1 MDHTTTGIIIAAVT
15 ALMLIAAT
23 NAVPLIQQRQVYA
36 ASFTSSLK
44 DNLRAN
50 LENKNQHLNQQGN
63 CIRTNGCAN
72 SDVGQGTLG
81 NDNSVTG
88 FVHQSTANTT
98 TGNAATSGPAGLA
111 TGPQGNPGSTGPQGN
126 PGSTGPQGNPGS
138 TGTIPDNSVTTSKL
152 ADGAVTTSKIA
163 NDSITADKIAGVSKL
178 VFTSCTSIFNVPIAP
193 GLGDLAHCS
202 VPGAEV
208 GDMVLMGASR
218 NDPGAGN
225 FLVHLAY
232 VDSPG
237 QITFFVRSFGTGN
250 IPATITWPIIL
261 FRP

>member
-1 MDHTTTGIIIAAVT
+1 MNHTTTGIIIAAAT
-15 ALMLIAAT
+15 AIMLIAAT
-23 NAVPLIQQRQVYA
+23 NAVPLIQQRQAYA
-36 ASFTSSLK
+36 ARFTSSLK

-50 LENKNQHLNQQGN
+50 LENRNQHLNQQGN
-63 CIRTNGCAN
+63 CIRTGGCSN

-88 FVHQSTANTT
+88 FADQSTTNTT
-98 TGNAATSGPAGLA
+98 TANAATLGPAGPV
-111 TGPQGNPGSTGPQGN
+111 TGPQGNPGPAGPPGN
-126 PGSTGPQGNPGS
+126 PGPA
-138 TGTIPDNSVTTSKL
+138 GTIPDNSVTTSKL

-178 VFTSCTSIFNVPIAP
+178 VFTSCTSNFNPITP
-193 GLGDLAHCS
+193 GLGDFGHCS

-225 FLVHLAY
+225 LLVHLTY

-237 QITFFVRSFGTGN
+237 QITFFVRSFGTN
-250 IPATITWPIIL
+250 NFPATITWPIIL
-261 FRP
+261 FQP